1 MVRGASSSCRCPR
14 VPQCGN
20 AERRRAFFGDG
31 YTLRHLDLSVSPRNR
46 GLQLERS
53 AACAVVEASQG
64 TERPFAS
71 VGTSM
76 WTRRFRVAFAGAAA
90 LVVGTAEGMSLY
102 TSLESLVATPYAK
115 LEQYVASK
123 QTLCVG
129 AGPRKRLGEASGRR
143 PAAAKR
149 RRDVDQLLD
158 VCAEAQDVAGLPILE
173 TGKGASLPQHD
184 TTRAVAAHR
193 SQ

>member
-1 MVRGASSSCRCPR
+1 M
-14 VPQCGN
+14 
-20 AERRRAFFGDG
+20 D
-31 YTLRHLDLSVSPRNR
+31 TLSGILILSVSPRNR
-46 GLQLERS
+46 GLQLVRL

-123 QTLCVG
+123 QIPSVG
-129 AGPRKRLGEASGRR
+129 AGPRKRLGPGAASGGG
-143 PAAAKR
+143 
-149 RRDVDQLLD
+149 DVDQLLD